1 MKKKEN
7 TQVYVEYT
15 KVFPKHYKLKFKRS
29 EKSEKECKM
38 PNIVN
43 HRTISNI
50 TVTCILAREW
60 ITS

>member
-50 TVTCILAREW
+50 TVT
-60 ITS
+60 